1 MRRSV
6 FATLVIAAMTL
17 VASCQS
23 SSPSLSNRYGDCTF
37 KPHTVCRNQN
47 LTSLSLEFSD
57 LTGADFSGSD
67 FTHSDLRNAILR
79 DAKLVGAILFKTDL
93 IRADLR
99 GADLTG
105 ATLFGTRLDH
115 ANWAGATRT
124 DIHYCVT
131 VLPDGTLSTCK
142 ALDSAPVSGPSDPP
156 AVAAFALHRPIK
168 CLNDGIG
175 EGVNVDWKVEHSTN
189 VVFLI
194 DDVRASDAQAK
205 RGVKR
210 LPVPCDRKSHR
221 VTIQAFGT
229 VPPIATQSFTMSIGP
244 GKERPEL

>member
-17 VASCQS
+17 AAGCS
-23 SSPSLSNRYGDCTF
+23 SSGVSLSNRYGDCTF
-37 KPHTVCRNQN
+37 APHTVCRNQN
-47 LTSLSLEFSD
+47 LTSLSLEYSD
-57 LTGADFSGSD
+57 LTGADFTGSD
-67 FTHSDLRNAILR
+67 FTHTDLRNAILR
-79 DAKLVGAILFKTDL
+79 NAKLVGAILTKADL
-93 IRADLR
+93 THADLR
-99 GADLTG
+99 GADLSG
-105 ATLFGTRLDH
+105 ATLFSSRLDS
-115 ANWAGATRT
+115 ADWTGSNRS
-124 DIHYCVT
+124 DIRYCQT

-142 ALDSAPVSGPSDPP
+142 ALDVEVPGDPDPP
-156 AVAAFALHRPIK
+156 AIATFELRRPIR

-175 EGVNVDWKVEHSTN
+175 EGVDVDWRVQHSTN

-221 VTIQAFGT
+221 VTIQAFGA
-229 VPPIATQSFTMSIGP
+229 VPPIATKSFTMSIGP